1 MHTQQRQ
8 QTTDLLKQRAC
19 HRALFTQ
26 LDSIKWLTG
35 YSQPLNIGLN
45 PFEALNPLLWYENG
59 TFTLIV
65 LDAYAPLAKD
75 FAEQSNCR
83 VITYEGYTIQKPIT
97 THENLL
103 EALDKAIGNMP
114 PRDVIGVEQRA
125 LLYSVRTFIKDLGTD
140 LETIDD
146 WLVDLRS
153 VKTNEELTLLRR
165 NFNLVDLG
173 QQVAREQCLV
183 GQREIDVWTSVHA
196 VINREV
202 GMPIF
207 LGNDCIVGYRAPNN
221 VGGLPQDFVIKD
233 DSALIVDLSTV
244 WGGYWSDSCG
254 TYYPIEPTSKQKELH
269 RYVQDALE
277 FAISLVKPSVKAR
290 EIDEKVRE
298 FITKGGYP
306 VYPHH
311 TGHGVGA
318 SAHEQPRIVPYND
331 MPLRE
336 GMVIMLEPGIYY
348 PGETSVRLEDA
359 VLVTAD
365 GAEKLT
371 TFAKHW

>member
-1 MHTQQRQ
+1 
-8 QTTDLLKQRAC
+8 
-19 HRALFTQ
+19 
-26 LDSIKWLTG
+26 
-35 YSQPLNIGLN
+35 
-45 PFEALNPLLWYENG
+45 
-59 TFTLIV
+59 
-65 LDAYAPLAKD
+65 
-75 FAEQSNCR
+75 
-83 VITYEGYTIQKPIT
+83 
-97 THENLL
+97 
-103 EALDKAIGNMP
+103 
-114 PRDVIGVEQRA
+114 
-125 LLYSVRTFIKDLGTD
+125 
-140 LETIDD
+140 
-146 WLVDLRS
+146 
-153 VKTNEELTLLRR
+153 
-165 NFNLVDLG
+165 LG
-173 QQVAREQCLV
+173 QQIAREQCLV

-202 GMPIF
+202 GTPIF

-269 RYVQDALE
+269 RYVQDALD
-277 FAISLVKPSVKAR
+277 FAISLVKPGAKAH
-290 EIDEKVRE
+290 EIDAKVRE
-298 FITKGGYP
+298 FIAKGGYP

-318 SAHEQPRIVPYND
+318 SAHEHPRIVPYND
-331 MPLRE
+331 MALRE